1 MELYKSRTFGDFFSD
16 SFAFFKQNGKH
27 FFKNYFIIN
36 GVFIL
41 AFIAVLFMGF
51 YFFGDFLGLSGVQ
64 ASGVDFDH
72 FANENA
78 GVFILLF
85 SLMVIIITLMSVIN
99 YTFTPFYLKL
109 YEAKGKDFST
119 KDIIDTYKQNLGKVI
134 IFVLVCIL
142 LMIPTVIAAAIPYL
156 ILMFTFVGIYWMVGI
171 IMFIYNGA
179 FLEYINSKKGVF
191 ESFGYSI
198 TLIFGKKF
206 WHASGAIWL
215 YYLMVSFIIAIPIV
229 ILYFFFIISIITE
242 KNFDENPVAN
252 PMFLIALIVVY
263 ALILLMAVIANNF
276 IQLNQGIVYYS
287 LKEEKENINTK
298 SIIDEIGTST
308 E

>member
-16 SFAFFKQNGKH
+16 TFAFLKQNGKH
-27 FFKNYFIIN
+27 FFKQYFIIN

-64 ASGVDFDH
+64 ASSVDFEN

-78 GVFILLF
+78 GVFILLI
-85 SLMVIIITLMSVIN
+85 SLLIIIVTIISVVN

-109 YEAKGKDFST
+109 YEANGKNFST
-119 KDIIDTYKQNLGKVI
+119 KDIIATYKENIGKVI
-134 IFVLVCIL
+134 LFFLVCIL
-142 LMIPTVIAAAIPYL
+142 LMIPTAIVAAIPYI
-156 ILMFTFVGIYWMVGI
+156 ILMFTFVGVYWMVGI

-179 FLEYINSKKGVF
+179 FLEYIHSKKGVF
-191 ESFGYSI
+191 ESFGYSMS
-198 TLIFGKKF
+198 LIFGKKF

-215 YYLMVSFIIAIPIV
+215 FYLMIGIVMLIPFLF
-229 ILYFFFIISIITE
+229 LYFFVIVSVLTEQNLDQNPGSNIT
-242 KNFDENPVAN
+242 
-252 PMFLIALIVVY
+252 FLVILLIVY
-263 ALILLMAVIANNF
+263 ALILILAIIANNF
-276 IQLNQGIVYYS
+276 IQLNQGIVFYS

-298 SIIDEIGTST
+298 SVIDQIGTST